1 MLFAGYIPGERQLT
15 FPELS
20 KFSTQNVAFEVLSED
35 KTTPG
40 SFYRGLFWIIS

>member
-1 MLFAGYIPGERQLT
+1 MLFAGFFPGQRQLT

-20 KFSTQNVAFEVLSED
+20 KFSRQNVHFEVLPED